1 MMAGPCDLGP
11 HDLVWV
17 ADPAALHWR
26 GGMPDW
32 CAQWLRSSAPTP
44 VVLRREDID
53 DESLLPVGIRGT
65 QRHERQAAYLERCA
79 IARVMRP
86 EELVS
91 SAEELVSPERA
102 AWLRN
107 ALRVVPPQE
116 LAQNEKAAMHSGRIG
131 PKQASHDFAAMVL
144 GPDPYA
150 ALLDVFPAMA
160 GIGLPWGPTGGL
172 GFALATGLPV
182 LHEGSDID
190 LLVRAPAPLSQEQV
204 LALAA
209 VVERSERPVDLQI
222 DTGRG
227 GFSFKEWAG
236 CVPQR
241 AGPPHGRGGRR
252 RVLLKT
258 GAGPV
263 LVQDPWRPGTHAF
276 PGDPPSNVL

>member
-1 MMAGPCDLGP
+1 MPGPRDVGP

-17 ADPAALHWR
+17 ADPAGLHWR
-26 GGMPDW
+26 GGMPEW
-32 CAQWLRSSAPTP
+32 CGQWLRSGAPTP
-44 VVLRREDID
+44 VVLRREDIG

-65 QRHERQAAYLERCA
+65 QRHERQAAYLERRA

-91 SAEELVSPERA
+91 SAGELVSSERA

-107 ALRVVPPQE
+107 APRAVRPQE
-116 LAQNEKAAMHSGRIG
+116 LTQGEKAAMHPRRIG
-131 PKQASHDFAAMVL
+131 PRQASHDSAATVL
-144 GPDPYA
+144 GPDPNA

-160 GIGLPWGPTGGL
+160 AIGLPWGPTGGL

-190 LLVRAPAPLSQEQV
+190 LLVRAPAPLSQGQV
-204 LALAA
+204 RALAA

-222 DTGRG
+222 DTGQG

-236 CVPQR
+236 CDPQR
-241 AGPPHGRGGRR
+241 AGPPHGRGGLR

-263 LVQDPWRPGTHAF
+263 LVQDPWRPDTRAF
-276 PGDPPSNVL
+276 PGDPPGDAP